1 MVIDFLFG
9 AESLKKVPRQGWI
22 DKMGIRHPE
31 SVADHSYMT
40 CLISM
45 ILSDMM
51 GLDTCKVVRM
61 AMLHDL
67 AESRIGDMVPDQI
80 SRHEKKMLENA
91 AMSSMLNMLPRAMRA
106 SYKALWDEFQN
117 AKSNESRIVHDADKF
132 EMALQARIYS
142 KTTGTTSAGVFYDSA
157 RESIQ
162 SKYLQDMLRQ
172 MRGKDG

>member
-1 MVIDFLFG
+1 MVIDFLFE
-9 AESLKKVPRQGWI
+9 AESLKRVPRQGWI
-22 DKMGIRHPE
+22 DKMGIKHPE

-61 AMLHDL
+61 SILHDL
-67 AESRIGDMVPDQI
+67 AESRIGDIVPDRI
-80 SRHEKKMLENA
+80 PLHEKKMLENT
-91 AMSSMLNMLPRAMRA
+91 AMSSMLDMLPKVMRT

-117 AKSNESRIVHDADKF
+117 AKSNEARIVHDADKF

-142 KTTGTTSAGVFYDSA
+142 KTTGRTSASVFYDSA

-172 MRGKDG
+172 ICDKDG